1 MSQLIIE
8 RWGQVEIQ
16 KKNVFLRVD
25 YNVFLL
31 YIKKNNSTVGFWL
44 KKKKQ
49 KEKKKRKKLGGNN
62 ETISIWQDMLESD
75 LDFRFL
81 YTHTEC

>member
-8 RWGQVEIQ
+8 HWGQVEIQ

-31 YIKKNNSTVGFWL
+31 YIKKII
-44 KKKKQ
+44 Q
-49 KEKKKRKKLGGNN
+49 
-62 ETISIWQDMLESD
+62 Q
-75 LDFRFL
+75 
-81 YTHTEC
+81 

>member
-1 MSQLIIE
+1 MYFYCIYK
-8 RWGQVEIQ
+8 R
-16 KKNVFLRVD
+16 
-25 YNVFLL
+25 
-31 YIKKNNSTVGFWL
+31 NSTVGFWL